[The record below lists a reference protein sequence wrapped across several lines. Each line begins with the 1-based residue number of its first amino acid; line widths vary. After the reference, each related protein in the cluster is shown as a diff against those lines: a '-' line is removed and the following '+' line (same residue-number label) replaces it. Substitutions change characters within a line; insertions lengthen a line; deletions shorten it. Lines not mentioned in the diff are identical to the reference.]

1 MKRTMTIRTLA
12 TALGVLAAAG
22 VLQAQANKQPTTK
35 PASNLDFWLNRAK
48 TADSSKQVNP
58 MEQGKNPFAAAQFPF
73 QREDALPGVV
83 ELSDG
88 RVVAGGVYTTREKPW
103 EIWIEAEKRWRQIP
117 FLNCLSINA
126 VVLEEKMEQRWRWKE
141 MGVPEKVFTGKE
153 YPFRI
158 FEWKLHLI
166 DDSYLQGTVKGQPV
180 YVETVAGKT
189 FGPLVLHERFSG
201 PDGMSLKEA
210 VYVKRVIVSRRL
222 FDQFKDASLDAQP
235 TVSSKRTGTEAQAP
249 SDDGEAKDAQPKNV
263 PKPVTPKIKVVE
275 PPVFK

>member
-1 MKRTMTIRTLA
+1 MKRMTTIRI
-12 TALGVLAAAG
+12 LAAAVAIAAAG
-22 VLQAQANKQPTTK
+22 GPLRAQPKTPTTK
-35 PASNLDFWLNRAK
+35 PASNLDFWLNQAK
-48 TADSSKQVNP
+48 PADPAKAANP
-58 MEQGKNPFAAAQFPF
+58 MDQGKNPFSAAQFPF

-88 RVVAGGVYTTREKPW
+88 TVLAGGVYTTREKPW
-103 EIWIEAEKRWRQIP
+103 EIWSEAEKRWRQIP

-222 FDQFKDASLDAQP
+222 FDQFKDSTLDAQP
-235 TVSSKRTGTEAQAP
+235 TVSSKRTGTETTAP
-249 SDDGEAKDAQPKNV
+249 PSEGGIKDDQPKNV

>member
-1 MKRTMTIRTLA
+1 MKRTTTIRTLA
-12 TALGVLAAAG
+12 ATLALLTSAG
-22 VLQAQANKQPTTK
+22 LLHAQAAKKPTTK
-35 PASNLDFWLNRAK
+35 PASNLEFWLNRAK
-48 TADSSKQVNP
+48 TGDSSKQANP
-58 MEQGKNPFAAAQFPF
+58 MDQGKNPFAEAQFPF

-141 MGVPEKVFTGKE
+141 MGVPEKVLTGKE

-201 PDGMSLKEA
+201 PDGMTLKDA
-210 VYVKRVIVSRRL
+210 VYVKRVIVSKRL
-222 FDQFKDASLDAQP
+222 FDQFKDASLETQP
-235 TVSSKRTGTEAQAP
+235 TVSSKRTGTETQAP
-249 SDDGEAKDAQPKNV
+249 PEGQAKDDQPKNV
-263 PKPVTPKIKVVE
+263 PKAVTPKIRVIE
-275 PPVFK
+275 TPPF